1 MNHLKECYNCGK
13 VGHVARDCFQRQRGN
28 GVNQI
33 EGEEGEQPT
42 DEELQHVSWGG
53 IIGHVSAVEEHKGK
67 GPGNRWTNQK
77 RVKFGEEEQFRI
89 MKQKTEEVNQCEN
102 ESLEP
107 SWRKKTANGYKLK
120 MAMDS
125 GAVRTIVPQNAI
137 PEMKVKKTK
146 LTGRNFQTASGHLVP
161 NQGEAEIKGWTLNG
175 GKINVTAQVADITRP
190 LAAANEVVDANGNW
204 IILNK
209 SGGLIKEISED
220 EGKRIMQIVEESSKP
235 RVPIT
240 REGRQFM
247 IEIHVAKEEDEWM
260 KPKNPWKTK
269 KGNNREETVGSWEC
283 SNSWEAFWTEDE
295 SESGFARQD

>member
-1 MNHLKECYNCGK
+1 M
-13 VGHVARDCFQRQRGN
+13 
-28 GVNQI
+28 
-33 EGEEGEQPT
+33 
-42 DEELQHVSWGG
+42 SWGG
-53 IIGHVSAVEEHKGK
+53 VIGEMCGVEEHKGK
-67 GPGNRWTNQK
+67 GPGNHH
-77 RVKFGEEEQFRI
+77 KFSI
-89 MKQKTEEVNQCEN
+89 MRQKTEEVNQCGN

-107 SWRKKTANGYKLK
+107 SWREKTADGYKLK

-161 NQGEAEIKGWTLNG
+161 NQGEAEIKGWTLKG

-190 LAAANEVVDANGNW
+190 LAAASEVVDANGNW

-209 SGGLIKEISED
+209 SGGPIKEISED
-220 EGKRIMQIVEESSKP
+220 EGKIIMQIVEESSKP
-235 RVPIT
+235 TVPIT
-240 REGRQFM
+240 REGIM
-247 IEIHVAKEEDEWM
+247 IEIHVASEEDKWM
-260 KPKNPWKTK
+260 KPKNPWRMKN
-269 KGNNREETVGSWEC
+269 GRNQEETMGSWEC